1 MEEKEKST
9 SGCAKKSGNLCLG
22 LLCFISI
29 LYFHFFNI
37 HDISSILLIPIYG
50 SFLFIITYA
59 SKQNIATNFIK
70 LYTEMKKILETNYNY
85 KVVIL
90 NQQNSDNNFHS
101 YIKYKKNTSHKKKS
115 LIVQLINLS
124 VSLRTN
130 LYIIYKWLYRFQYM
144 LLEVVRFFYIFIFLN
159 PRFIQI
165 CIV

>member
-37 HDISSILLIPIYG
+37 HDVLSVLLIPIYG

-70 LYTEMKKILETNYNY
+70 LYTEIRKILETNYNY

-101 YIKYKKNTSHKKKS
+101 YIKNISNKKKS
-115 LIVQLINLS
+115 LIIVQLINLS

-159 PRFIQI
+159 SQFIQI